1 MGYVCLSKE
10 PCHPLIH
17 GSAEGEALCRECEGV
32 PRFFFPLAGRRPT
45 YTVMSRCQK
54 YPLDK
59 FVSSEYIC
67 IIRKVSYDIKLIG
80 WYYQGEGQ
88 CLYRTDQ
95 DEDNL

>member
-59 FVSSEYIC
+59 LVSSKYIR
-67 IIRKVSYDIKLIG
+67 IVRKSSYDSKRIEHDN
-80 WYYQGEGQ
+80 QGEGQ
-88 CLYRTDQ
+88 CLHKTDQ